1 MKQYKRYVISTSMLL
16 IGIAFSLLHT
26 QKAMAYEKEIK
37 TLSSALSE
45 NIAKAGKR
53 NIAVVDFTD
62 LDGNV
67 TKLGRFFAEEFS
79 IALLST
85 ARGFEVVDRTHL
97 KTLLQEHK
105 LSATGLIDPAAA
117 RKLGQIAGVE
127 ALITGT
133 ITPFGESVRL
143 SVKILDTNTAKLI
156 GANTSDIPKTKA
168 IEELL
173 AQGIDFG
180 NTPGMVSDSPKT
192 PAKLAG
198 KQVQFTGKTLTRG
211 VKTNDEYIRFSVL
224 SLIILQDRR
233 IQLHTA
239 WDNINQDRL
248 PIEVKLYNPQANLY
262 LVDDL
267 GNEYAYLESEGITEQ
282 KTVIRPGAK
291 KTASFIFSPIQSGA
305 STLALYIDYWS
316 HREGSYSNIERYI
329 VEGLNLK

>member
-1 MKQYKRYVISTSMLL
+1 MKQYQRYGIRMSVLL
-16 IGIAFSLLHT
+16 IAITLFWGHAQNAI
-26 QKAMAYEKEIK
+26 AYEKEIK
-37 TLSSALSE
+37 ALSSAMSE

-67 TKLGRFFAEEFS
+67 TKLGRFIAEEFS
-79 IALLST
+79 VALLST
-85 ARGFEVVDRTHL
+85 AQGFEVVDRTHL

-105 LSATGLIDPAAA
+105 LSTTGLIDPATA
-117 RKLGQIAGVE
+117 RKLGQIVGVE

-156 GANTSDIPKTKA
+156 GANTGDIPKTKA

-173 AQGIDFG
+173 AQGVDFG
-180 NTPGMVSDSPKT
+180 SSPGSASDSPKT
-192 PAKLAG
+192 PVNVTG
-198 KQVQFTGKTLTRG
+198 KQVHFTSKTLTKG

-224 SLIILQDRR
+224 SLTILQDGR
-233 IQLHTA
+233 IQIHTT
-239 WDNINQDRL
+239 WENINQDKL
-248 PIEVKLYNPQANLY
+248 PIEVKLEDPQTNLY

-282 KTVIRPGAK
+282 KTLIRPGAK
-291 KTASFIFSPIQSGA
+291 KSASFIFSPMQSGA
-305 STLALYIDYWS
+305 TVFVLYIDYWRQ
-316 HREGSYSNIERYI
+316 REGKSWYTDRYI